1 VHARIART
9 GAPTHLSQQRMN
21 AQARLQHCVVVAV
34 ARLGCRARV
43 VDWEKDIYRG
53 KYADVSDEEERK
65 KKDLELKR
73 REGSGFRGQRDRL
86 SSPRA

>member
-1 VHARIART
+1 
-9 GAPTHLSQQRMN
+9 MN

-73 REGSGFRGQRDRL
+73 REGSGFRGQLDRL

>member
-1 VHARIART
+1 
-9 GAPTHLSQQRMN
+9 
-21 AQARLQHCVVVAV
+21 
-34 ARLGCRARV
+34 V

-73 REGSGFRGQRDRL
+73 REGSGL
-86 SSPRA
+86 SRAARPAWLSTRVAMLSLAPAV